1 MLLRLRKQPENDKN
15 LLDHYK
21 AKYIYFHLGSLI
33 ILPLRPM
40 RAINLFK
47 EFLTVKIM
55 HLLLLKSKHFQ
66 VYQISLHMKFLLLFL
81 ILPHG
86 ARKTGFLIIMIL
98 FVSIKALFQKQKFFT
113 VLVLLLRKSYEY
125 CTHLITV
132 PGRCM
137 EGVITSL
144 LPTDCAAMTQLHGCS
159 CKIREV
165 LFTDDF
171 RVLHDAEVRT
181 QIFQSFLRT

>member
-33 ILPLRPM
+33 ILPLGPM

-66 VYQISLHMKFLLLFL
+66 VYQNSLHMKFLLLFL

-98 FVSIKALFQKQKFFT
+98 FVSIKALFQKLKFFT

-125 CTHLITV
+125 FTQS
-132 PGRCM
+132 PRRCM

-144 LPTDCAAMTQLHGCS
+144 LPTDCAAMTQLHDCS
-159 CKIREV
+159 CKIHEV
-165 LFTDDF
+165 LYTGDF
-171 RVLHDAEVRT
+171 RVLHNAEVRI